1 MSFFKNRPVQKNYD
15 LLSAC
20 SWYTP
25 SVGGLFAVLG
35 WFIVGM
41 ILAGIVV
48 LCFNLFLPG
57 FKMSYMMLIM
67 YPVQFIPVFIFVRL
81 KSSQNSMFE
90 RGYALDSNHF
100 GKAGGFGAALLVI
113 LGTLSL
119 SFMTELLNSVLPE
132 MDDNLMKAMEAILD
146 GPLWVSIVTTC
157 IFAPVLEEWL
167 CRGIILRG
175 LLNYSHNDGLS
186 RDIDSRGMSP
196 ALAIFISALFFA
208 AIHGNYWQGIT
219 ALLIGSLFGF
229 VYYKTGSLKLTMLM
243 HCSNNL
249 LAVLVTQF
257 GGETMKNAK
266 SMIDI
271 MPKTLYFSIF
281 AIAVVVLALVILY
294 FAKVQAADVH
304 GNCDVIP
311 SAEDMSTALDANQQ

>member
-1 MSFFKNRPVQKNYD
+1 
-15 LLSAC
+15 
-20 SWYTP
+20 
-25 SVGGLFAVLG
+25 
-35 WFIVGM
+35 
-41 ILAGIVV
+41 
-48 LCFNLFLPG
+48 
-57 FKMSYMMLIM
+57 
-67 YPVQFIPVFIFVRL
+67 
-81 KSSQNSMFE
+81 
-90 RGYALDSNHF
+90 
-100 GKAGGFGAALLVI
+100 
-113 LGTLSL
+113 
-119 SFMTELLNSVLPE
+119 
-132 MDDNLMKAMEAILD
+132 
-146 GPLWVSIVTTC
+146 
-157 IFAPVLEEWL
+157 
-167 CRGIILRG
+167 
-175 LLNYSHNDGLS
+175 NYSHNDGLS

-219 ALLIGSLFGF
+219 ALLIGSLFGY

-257 GGETMKNAK
+257 GGEEVKNAK

-281 AIAVVVLALVILY
+281 AIAAVVLALVILY